1 MFRSQQTAKLYS
13 THVKNNNKTQNV
25 LTVAYGSYLPYAT
38 RNHFRKEENSEA
50 DEDYGNLSDSCIVV
64 RMR

>member
-13 THVKNNNKTQNV
+13 THVKNNNKKQNV
-25 LTVAYGSYLPYAT
+25 LAVAYGSYLPYAI

-50 DEDYGNLSDSCIVV
+50 DEDYGNTHNPCIVV
-64 RMR
+64 RLL

>member
-13 THVKNNNKTQNV
+13 THVKNNNKQNI
-25 LTVAYGSYLPYAT
+25 LAVAYGSYLPYAT

-50 DEDYGNLSDSCIVV
+50 DENYDYFSNACLVV
-64 RMR
+64 WLR